1 LRTIISCGNAKCTD
15 DELAKAVLKLIII
28 IMVLIEATLAAML
41 FGPGLFL
48 KLGG

>member
-15 DELAKAVLKLIII
+15 DELAIAVLKLII